1 MSEFASRYFVNVS
14 EKEFFLK
21 FNHKCVDF
29 LDFKNLIFLG
39 HKMLLSCVPQFLG
52 VFLCN
57 SLQLY
62 IQCAICFRDKTFS
75 LASTFKYSILYVHF
89 RKYRARIDNC
99 SACDRHEAA
108 SGNEANVM

>member
-39 HKMLLSCVPQFLG
+39 HKMLLSFVPQFLG
-52 VFLCN
+52 VFLCTVCN
-57 SLQLY
+57 CTY
-62 IQCAICFRDKTFS
+62 NA
-75 LASTFKYSILYVHF
+75 LYVLEI
-89 RKYRARIDNC
+89 RPLAWLLLSNTVYCMCISENK
-99 SACDRHEAA
+99 EL
-108 SGNEANVM
+108 G